1 MPLNAKLLIRDVRTV
16 APSDTVLQAT
26 EIMANSNIGSVVVV
40 EMHRP
45 VGLFTE
51 RDLVQRVIAKGLE
64 PKTTKVSQ
72 VMTLHPVTVESTEPL
87 DKVFERLAEGKFR
100 HLPVTEGG
108 EVVGIV
114 SLTDL
119 TKVLKIV
126 YQEEKYI
133 QYFADILQSK

>member
-16 APSDTVLQAT
+16 APGDSVLDAAK
-26 EIMANSNIGSVVVV
+26 IMADSNIGSVVVV
-40 EMHRP
+40 EMQRP

-64 PKTTKVSQ
+64 PKATKVSQ
-72 VMTLHPVTVESTEPL
+72 VMTSRPVTVESTEPL

-108 EVVGIV
+108 KVVGIV

-133 QYFADILQSK
+133 QYFADILQAK